1 MRKLAPMILISSIAF
16 AGAAFAADTDKL
28 GNPTVSPNTNST
40 QGMSHADKSN
50 MSTGTNATM
59 TEEDKAK
66 ADADHAKKKAMKST
80 KHMNKTDKT
89 YNTDKTVPA
98 ETTTMGTTSTAP
110 AVTQGETTGIT
121 PAIRDNSTTGKNGQ

>member
-28 GNPTVSPNTNST
+28 GNPTVSPNTMNT

-50 MSTGTNATM
+50 MSTGTNAVM

-80 KHMNKTDKT
+80 KHMNKTDKA
-89 YNTDKTVPA
+89 YKTVPA

-110 AVTQGETTGIT
+110 APVTQGDTAGIT